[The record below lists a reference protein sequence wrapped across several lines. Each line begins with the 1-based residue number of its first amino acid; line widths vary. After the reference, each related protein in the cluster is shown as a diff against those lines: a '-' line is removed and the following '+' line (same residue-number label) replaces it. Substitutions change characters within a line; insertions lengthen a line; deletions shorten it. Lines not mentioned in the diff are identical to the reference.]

1 MRNLFLVLAL
11 FLLLHTSVAQVSF
24 DKTKYDF
31 GNLEVYSNRF
41 VDIVLKNNGDKQH
54 WVLSVKKPFDVVY
67 ITSKQ
72 IIEKDSSIIVRL
84 QVNPKVKGRFSYD
97 VQIFTSDRG
106 EATIVKL
113 AGSLNEVDQL
123 SSNAFTSC
131 PDFSERPG
139 GKNPNNFDL
148 TVVTIDRQTRDEL
161 SKSNVTLLQNG
172 QAIWAKKT
180 DSKGKI
186 KSEATLGL
194 SYFYATHEGYNP
206 EELGAYINFK
216 RNYIVLELDKNPNY
230 TPPVIASVPETPEIP
245 ETPIAEVTPEKV
257 PEHEIV
263 IEIEETLKEELI
275 TEIETTIPQ
284 EMPPA
289 FTDLDKDNF
298 DDQYFSPV
306 NVVFVLDVSGSMKDA
321 DKIELMK
328 YSLFQLTEMLRPQ
341 DKMGIVT
348 YATNSRVLLNP
359 TYGNQKDAIKSEI
372 SALSASGATAGG
384 EGIKLGFKEA
394 QKAFITN
401 GTNHVIII
409 TDGAFNRNSTDYEKY
424 IKKYT
429 KKNIHMSVVGI
440 KNKDVDM
447 EKMIKAAELGG
458 GHYVPIFKLAD
469 AQNNLRQ
476 EIRRLSYIG
485 Q

>member
-1 MRNLFLVLAL
+1 MKVIFVL
-11 FLLLHTSVAQVSF
+11 FLLLFGAFQGAAQVTF

-31 GNLEVYSNRF
+31 GNLESYSNRF
-41 VDIVLKNNGDKQH
+41 VDIILHNNAQKQH
-54 WVLSVKKPFDVVY
+54 WLLSVKKPMEVVY

-72 IIEKDSSIIVRL
+72 FIEKDSSIVVRL
-84 QVNPKVKGRFSYD
+84 QVNPRTKGKFNYE
-97 VQIFTSDRG
+97 VQIFTSDKD

-113 AGSLNEVDQL
+113 TGNLLDIEQ
-123 SSNAFTSC
+123 SSTNAFTAC

-148 TVVTIDRQTRDEL
+148 TVVTIDQETRAEL
-161 SKSNVTLLQNG
+161 GKSTVTLLQNG
-172 QAIWAKKT
+172 QALWSKKT

-194 SYFYATHEGYNP
+194 SYFYATHDGYKP

-216 RNYIVLELDKNPNY
+216 RNYIVLELEKDP
-230 TPPVIASVPETPEIP
+230 AFTPEQIIVD
-245 ETPIAEVTPEKV
+245 TSFVAEVT
-257 PEHEIV
+257 EHQEDEEEVV
-263 IEIEETLKEELI
+263 IIIEEKLDEEEV
-275 TEIETTIPQ
+275 TEIETTQ
-284 EMPPA
+284 MPPS
-289 FTDLDKDNF
+289 FSDLDKDNF
-298 DDQYFSPV
+298 DDQYFNPV
-306 NVVFVLDVSGSMKDA
+306 NVVFVLDISGSMRDA

-341 DKMGIVT
+341 DKLGIVT
-348 YATNSRVLLNP
+348 YATNSRVLLSP
-359 TYGNQKDAIKSEI
+359 TSGKEKDAIKKEI
-372 SALSASGATAGG
+372 GALSASGATAGG

-409 TDGAFNRNSTDYEKY
+409 TDGAFNRASTDYEKY
-424 IKKYT
+424 IKKYA

-440 KNKDVDM
+440 KNKDVDRD
-447 EKMIKAAELGG
+447 KMITAAELGG

-469 AQNNLRQ
+469 AQQNLRQ
-476 EIRRLSYIG
+476 EIRKLSYIG
-485 Q
+485 K